1 MSNTGDPENEEFRRL
16 ETLESSI
23 SSLNP
28 SEEVLLS
35 ALKDDYDVIRAEV
48 LDYFIAN
55 PGQAPS
61 QSLLLASN
69 FDESYIVRGRLRVLF
84 AKLGDY
90 KESDI
95 AKFSGILDE
104 MDLVWHW
111 NAMYIVSK
119 IPKYLSLIAVMHTS
133 ADKGIQSLTRYTI
146 LDIIT

>member
-1 MSNTGDPENEEFRRL
+1 MTKTRDDESAKFLRL
-16 ETLESSI
+16 EHLESSI
-23 SSLNP
+23 SSLSP
-28 SEEVLLS
+28 SKEILLE

-55 PGQAPS
+55 PSQAPS

-84 AKLGDY
+84 AKLGSY

-95 AKFSGILDE
+95 AKFSGVLDE

-111 NAMYIVSK
+111 NAMYIVSRQ
-119 IPKYLSLIAVMHTS
+119 PKYLSLIAVMHNS
-133 ADKGIQSLTRYTI
+133 ADKGIQSLARHTI
-146 LDIIT
+146 LDLVT